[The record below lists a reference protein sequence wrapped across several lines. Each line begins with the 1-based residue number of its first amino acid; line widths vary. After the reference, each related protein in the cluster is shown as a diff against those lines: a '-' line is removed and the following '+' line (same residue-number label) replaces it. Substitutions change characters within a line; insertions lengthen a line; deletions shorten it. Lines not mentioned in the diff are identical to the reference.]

1 MNPTKTKFWPY
12 LSPILEVQK
21 VASGVKYVEMS
32 DANGLDR
39 MMEDTRSGDV
49 YPGIFV
55 FRPKYTTQLIE
66 NHLLLVNFNTQFYV
80 WCKGKLDDRDNQDAA
95 FDKAEEIL
103 TAIIEQ
109 LQHDRRMYKNYLDFD
124 SISVEPVVYL
134 GVDAAYGY
142 EVKLKIG
149 LSANEIYC

>member
-12 LSPILEVQK
+12 LSPILEAQK
-21 VASGVKYVEMS
+21 AANGVMYVEMS

-39 MMEDTRSGDV
+39 MMADSRSEDV

-66 NHLLLVNFNTQFYV
+66 NHLLVVNFNTQFYA
-80 WCKGKLDDRDNQDAA
+80 WCKAGLDDRDEQDAA
-95 FDKAEEIL
+95 FDKAETIL
-103 TAIIEQ
+103 SAIIEK
-109 LQHDRRMYKNYLDFD
+109 LQHDAREYRNYLDFN

-134 GVDAAYGY
+134 GADAAYGY
-142 EVKLKIG
+142 EVKMKLG
-149 LSANEIYC
+149 LPANEIFC